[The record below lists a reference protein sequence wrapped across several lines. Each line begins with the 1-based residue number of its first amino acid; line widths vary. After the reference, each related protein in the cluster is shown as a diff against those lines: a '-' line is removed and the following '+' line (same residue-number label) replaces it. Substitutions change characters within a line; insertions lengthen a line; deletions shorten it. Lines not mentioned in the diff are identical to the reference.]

1 MAIQTMI
8 QCVLENVS
16 KNLNDM
22 AVRKV
27 IDSTTL
33 VDGVVFKDTT
43 DMINPV
49 IDIGCGVP
57 VTDSSSSFMN
67 IQKFN
72 YCRLTFLKPDL
83 TTSTSRGYWINRIE
97 FVSRDIARLYLHE
110 DVLNH
115 YASTILDSEQWV
127 SRSASKCNPDLNDPL
142 AVISGVPYET
152 IYTSVTSPFNT
163 SFGFYVC
170 GFTGCD
176 KGTNAGDCFF
186 STGSVN
192 YFAVTPAS
200 METLIQDL
208 MHLQGN
214 LADQNPISRIIS
226 VMYIPVWGSGSGVS
240 TQVNFYFNDSQG
252 QQSDYPINLT
262 VRHISNN
269 NGVISATTQF
279 VTLPNH
285 PDFSNTYR
293 RYLALP
299 PYTTHIFRAGP
310 FGDIELDN
318 TLMSPWAVG
327 TGVQQFPFEL
337 EVDLITGQ
345 GRLIVGAGEG
355 FRHEIAQVGVT
366 IPVTQIVSNSLYAV
380 QSIKN
385 QYKADMSDV
394 LMSEYS
400 TIQNGTSVVS
410 NIYNPS
416 KTGIAGNSINAIS
429 NIGMFVMQMQTENLV
444 KDKAGLSLY
453 QASLPDVTTNGASG
467 SFLGINESW
476 FVRSTFQKVIF
487 PDYTMFGYPL
497 YEKVKLSTLS
507 GYIKCDTALFSG
519 SGSPTYINTIFGA
532 TLEEREEITQFMLNG
547 FYNNT

>member
-1 MAIQTMI
+1 MSVTSMVK
-8 QCVLENVS
+8 CTLLRVN
-16 KNLNDM
+16 KNINDV
-22 AVRKV
+22 VRRYV
-27 IDSTTL
+27 FDSTTMGGGIVFRNESDVVHPIIEIGYL
-33 VDGVVFKDTT
+33 SVDGTYMTRFNYAQLDFRTSEVD
-43 DMINPV
+43 
-49 IDIGCGVP
+49 
-57 VTDSSSSFMN
+57 TDSV
-67 IQKFN
+67 
-72 YCRLTFLKPDL
+72 Y
-83 TTSTSRGYWINRIE
+83 SRHYWITKCE
-97 FVSRDIARLYLHE
+97 MVSRSVMRYYLEE
-110 DVLNH
+110 DVLRTFQNEIRN
-115 YASTILDSEQWV
+115 STQWV
-127 SRSASKCNPDLNDPL
+127 SRSSSKCNPDLNDPL
-142 AVISGVPYET
+142 AIISGVPYET
-152 IYTSVTSPFNT
+152 QYTSVTSPLDS

-192 YFAVTPAS
+192 YFAVTPSS
-200 METLIQDL
+200 METLIEDL

-226 VMYIPVWGSGSGVS
+226 VMYIPVWGSGSGIS
-240 TQVNFYFNDSQG
+240 TQVKFYFNDSQG

-269 NGVISATTQF
+269 NAVISATTQF

-318 TLMSPWAVG
+318 TLMAPWNIS
-327 TGVQQFPFEL
+327 TGIQQFPFTL
-337 EVDLITGQ
+337 EVDLVSGQ

-355 FRHEIAQVGVT
+355 FRNEIAQVGVP

-385 QYKADMSDV
+385 QLKSDMSSV
-394 LMSEYS
+394 LMAEYA
-400 TIQNGTSVVS
+400 TLQNAGSS
-410 NIYNPS
+410 AMGNILNPS
-416 KTGIAGNSINAIS
+416 KTSVAGNTINALADV
-429 NIGMFVMQMQTENLV
+429 GMYAMQRQTENLV

-453 QASLPDVTTNGASG
+453 QASLPEVTTNGASG
-467 SFLGINESW
+467 SFLGTNESW

-487 PDYTMFGYPL
+487 PDYTKFGYPL
-497 YEKVKLSTLS
+497 YENVKLSTLS
-507 GYIKCDTALFSG
+507 GFCKCDTALWQG
-519 SGSPTYINTIFGA
+519 TTITGDLISPN
-532 TLEEREEITQFMLNG
+532 LEEKHMINEHLLNG
-547 FYNNT
+547 IFLNT